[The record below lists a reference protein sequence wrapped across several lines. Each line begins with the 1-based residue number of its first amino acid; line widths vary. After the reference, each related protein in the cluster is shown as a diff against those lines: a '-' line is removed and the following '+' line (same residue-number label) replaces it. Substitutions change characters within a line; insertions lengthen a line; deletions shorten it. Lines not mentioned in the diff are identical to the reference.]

1 MTGDHERSKLAENDV
16 ARIIVDCA
24 VEVHRTLG
32 GPGLLESVYEDALV
46 WELQQRRMDVKRQ
59 VDLPVEYKGHLLGRR
74 LRMDV
79 IVAGLVIVECKATT
93 DLNDVFQAQL
103 LTHLRLSR
111 LKLGLLINFGER
123 LVKDGIHRVVNGL

>member
-1 MTGDHERSKLAENDV
+1 M
-16 ARIIVDCA
+16 
-24 VEVHRTLG
+24 
-32 GPGLLESVYEDALV
+32 ESVYEDALV

-93 DLNDVFQAQL
+93 DINDVFQAQL